1 MKKNKKILIVI
12 GGGISAYKALDLIR
26 LLKKN
31 SFEIKTVLTKSGS
44 KFVTPLSITALSG
57 GKVYEDLFDTDNEAE
72 IDHISLSRWAD
83 LIIVL
88 PTTANLISKLS
99 IGKAEDLATTIL
111 LASNKDIILVPA
123 MNVRMWSHKATQ
135 NNCKTLVGYGYN
147 FLGPKSGSMACGEYG
162 PGKMVSPKKIFDEIQ
177 KYFHKRNIVKNKAY
191 KAIVTAG
198 PTREYLDPVRY
209 ISNESSGKQGFE
221 IALALKRQG
230 IKTILI
236 AGPSN
241 LQPVKGL
248 KTVHVKTSEEM
259 FKAVKKNLPTDVA
272 VCTAAVSDFKPR
284 KIQKSKI
291 KKGNTYKNLILEK
304 TNDILDFLGKNNMHR
319 PKLVVGFS
327 AETEN
332 LIANSKIKMK
342 NKNSDIIIANDIS
355 RKDIGFNK
363 DFNEVTVIDSN
374 GKTFKIKKNKK
385 SFIGSVI
392 ADHIISRLLLNDKN
406 LN

>member
-57 GKVYEDLFDTDNEAE
+57 GKVYEDHFDTDNEAE

-135 NNCKTLVGYGYN
+135 NNCKTLIGYGYN

-162 PGKMVSPKKIFDEIQ
+162 PGKMLSPKKIFDEIK
-177 KYFHKRNIVKNKAY
+177 KYFHKRNFVKNKAY

-272 VCTAAVSDFKPR
+272 VCTAAVSDFKPQ

-304 TNDILDFLGKNNMHR
+304 TNDILNFLGKNNMHR
-319 PKLVVGFS
+319 PKLVIGFS

-342 NKNSDIIIANDIS
+342 NKNTDIIIANDIS

>member
-162 PGKMVSPKKIFDEIQ
+162 PGKMLSPKKIFDEIK
-177 KYFHKRNIVKNKAY
+177 KYFHKRNFVKNKAY

-221 IALALKRQG
+221 IAIALKRQG

-259 FKAVKKNLPTDVA
+259 LKAVKKNLPTDVA
-272 VCTAAVSDFKPR
+272 VCTAAVSDYKPQ

-363 DFNEVTVIDSN
+363 DLNEVTVIDSN

>member
-26 LLKKN
+26 LLKKK

-57 GKVYEDLFDTDNEAE
+57 GKVYEDLFDKDNEAE

-162 PGKMVSPKKIFDEIQ
+162 PGKMVSPKKIFEEIK
-177 KYFHKRNIVKNKAY
+177 KYFHKKNIVKNKAY

-221 IALALKRQG
+221 IAIALKRQG

-259 FKAVKKNLPTDVA
+259 LKAVKKNLPTDVA
-272 VCTAAVSDFKPR
+272 VCTAAVSDFKPQ
-284 KIQKSKI
+284 KTQKSKI
-291 KKGNTYKNLILEK
+291 KKGNTNKNLILEK

-363 DFNEVTVIDSN
+363 DLNEVTVIDSN